1 MKTPVPIP
9 QKYVGYCDILGFSA
23 AVLSDFDG
31 TVSLYRQLREHLR
44 TWPFPVD
51 AKVSLYS
58 DSILVVSESLPSV
71 LDAIV
76 SLNWAALQQGW
87 LIRGGVAYGRYLEE
101 KEDGNLF
108 VVSDALVHAVA
119 IEKSAKVPAV
129 IVSEDIALGI
139 EAWVPRFKH
148 NIFRAPLLYFEDR
161 RIVNPFNKY
170 WFKSSVVQVQQML
183 EQHPQHHEKYNWF
196 LSLAQSVAQDDLLIP
211 ESALKEMLALG
222 ILQKREGNNSQ
233 EA

>member
-1 MKTPVPIP
+1 METPNSVP

-23 AVLSDFDG
+23 AVLNDFDG

-44 TWPFPVD
+44 MWPFPAD
-51 AKVSLYS
+51 AKVSVYS
-58 DSILVVSESLPSV
+58 DSILVVSENLPSV
-71 LDAIV
+71 LNTIV
-76 SLNWAALQQGW
+76 SLNWAALLQGW

-119 IEKSAKVPAV
+119 IEKSAKIPAV
-129 IVSEDIALGI
+129 VVSKDIDLGI
-139 EAWVPRFKH
+139 EAWVPRFEH

-161 RIVNPFNKY
+161 HIVNPFNEY
-170 WFKSSVVQVQQML
+170 WFKSSVMRVQQML
-183 EQHPQHHEKYNWF
+183 ELHPQHREKYDWF
-196 LSLAQSVAQDDLLIP
+196 LSLAQSVARDDLLIP

-222 ILQKREGNNSQ
+222 ILQDRVGNSDP

>member
-1 MKTPVPIP
+1 MATPNSVP

-23 AVLSDFDG
+23 AVLNDFDG

-44 TWPFPVD
+44 MWPFPAD
-51 AKVSLYS
+51 AKVSVYS
-58 DSILVVSESLPSV
+58 DSILVVSDSLPSV
-71 LDAIV
+71 LNTIV
-76 SLNWAALQQGW
+76 SLNWAALMQGW

-129 IVSEDIALGI
+129 VVSTDIDLGI

-161 RIVNPFNKY
+161 RIVNPFNEY
-170 WFKSSVVQVQQML
+170 WFKSSVIRVRQML
-183 EQHPQHHEKYNWF
+183 KQHPQHREKYDWF

-222 ILQKREGNNSQ
+222 IIQNRVFE
-233 EA
+233 